1 MTITKT
7 FLAGVAV
14 SALALAYSG
23 DSFSSKFEAMPAAAQ
38 ETASA
43 NMQNALPM
51 SITSTKT
58 EHGMQFQVN
67 TRLNGETH
75 NLLIDEK
82 GKLLA
87 VKDGTDLASV
97 PAPVQAAISK
107 EADASKILTLEKVTE
122 GDLVSYGAV
131 MKDDGQG
138 KYLHVRFAAD
148 GTLKAKDLQDTAR

>member
-1 MTITKT
+1 MTITKI
-7 FLAGVAV
+7 FLAALAA

-23 DSFSSKFEAMPAAAQ
+23 DSFSSKFEAMPAAVQ
-38 ETASA
+38 ETAAA

-58 EHGMQFQVN
+58 EHGMEFQVN

-87 VKDGTDLASV
+87 VKDGTDLASL
-97 PAPVQAAISK
+97 PAAVKEAIAK

-122 GDLVSYGAV
+122 GELVSYGAV
-131 MKDDGQG
+131 MKDNGQG
-138 KYLHVRFAAD
+138 KFLHVRLGAD
-148 GTLKAKDLQDTAR
+148 GTLKAKNLQDTAR